1 MNGSPGQRN
10 RRYQA
15 LTPCFVRTSPS
26 PRRERRIEAHGLV
39 GGRAKWDEKERL
51 AHEYACRCTAKV
63 LAQFAFAFSANTPH
77 VPTEQLDALRA
88 PELWLPIVA
97 DSRPSPG
104 DLRAMSAPIRPG
116 TLRGTGHP
124 GDAADRIREP
134 AGSLRDRPT
143 GGSPVGRTD
152 RDARGAGARGD
163 DDSTGSN
170 QAIPVGRAQPKE
182 WSNRGRERRSKTC
195 VAGQPEAWSAQ
206 TARRVRV
213 TLASSLSCIVTASRM
228 SLPPSVRSV
237 LCSAT

>member
-104 DLRAMSAPIRPG
+104 DL
-116 TLRGTGHP
+116 
-124 GDAADRIREP
+124 P
-134 AGSLRDRPT
+134 AIE
-143 GGSPVGRTD
+143 RTD
-152 RDARGAGARGD
+152 STQDVRD
-163 DDSTGSN
+163 
-170 QAIPVGRAQPKE
+170 
-182 WSNRGRERRSKTC
+182 
-195 VAGQPEAWSAQ
+195 
-206 TARRVRV
+206 
-213 TLASSLSCIVTASRM
+213 
-228 SLPPSVRSV
+228 
-237 LCSAT
+237 